1 MSGISLERQR
11 ALVKALRLV
20 THGIANKLT
29 LRNKARELVIKLLI
43 AIRGNYGYLP
53 AWTYL
58 LKIYRKRSQFASKSI
73 ICNDAF
79 PLFCEVHLKGQLHL
93 KGQVPLKG
101 QPLPP
106 PPDATSRLP
115 QERSLRRPPELVGQ
129 GGEALEGQLLLRQ
142 KGSLHRPAEGSF
154 PSL

>member
-11 ALVKALRLV
+11 AFVKALRLV
-20 THGIANKLT
+20 THGIANELT
-29 LRNKARELVIKLLI
+29 LRNKAGNVIKLLI

-79 PLFCEVHLKGQLHL
+79 PLFCEVHLKGQ
-93 KGQVPLKG
+93 PLQPL

-129 GGEALEGQLLLRQ
+129 EGEALEEQLLLRK
-142 KGSLHRPAEGSF
+142 KGSLRLPAEGSF
-154 PSL
+154 PS

>member
-1 MSGISLERQR
+1 MERQR
-11 ALVKALRLV
+11 AFVKAIRLA

-29 LRNKARELVIKLLI
+29 LRNKAGNCHKITI

-79 PLFCEVHLKGQLHL
+79 PLFCEVHLKGQ
-93 KGQVPLKG
+93 
-101 QPLPP
+101 PLPP

-115 QERSLRRPPELVGQ
+115 RERSFRQPLELVGQ
-129 GGEALEGQLLLRQ
+129 GREALEEQFLLRE

-154 PSL
+154 PS

>member
-1 MSGISLERQR
+1 MERQR

-79 PLFCEVHLKGQLHL
+79 PLFCEVHLKGQRL
-93 KGQVPLKG
+93 QR
-101 QPLPP
+101 LPP
-106 PPDATSRLP
+106 PPDVSSRLP

-129 GGEALEGQLLLRQ
+129 GGEALEEQLLLRQ

-154 PSL
+154 PS

>member
-1 MSGISLERQR
+1 M
-11 ALVKALRLV
+11 
-20 THGIANKLT
+20 
-29 LRNKARELVIKLLI
+29 KLLI
-43 AIRGNYGYLP
+43 AIHANYGYLR

-79 PLFCEVHLKGQLHL
+79 PLFCEVHLKSQVHFKGQVHL
-93 KGQVPLKG
+93 KGQPKG
-101 QPLPP
+101 QPLPA

-129 GGEALEGQLLLRQ
+129 EGEALEQQLLLRLLLRQ
-142 KGSLHRPAEGSF
+142 KGSLPRLAEGSF
-154 PSL
+154 PC